1 MALGPQSLEDAAGA
15 LGRVAGMI
23 RLFAFMALIALP
35 VQAAAIDTASYRA
48 AASSGAFGAV
58 AGRIY
63 EERKRPEATD
73 RPLAGAAV
81 IVLPKSAE
89 IMKKLEEIKR
99 VARHSADE
107 YRAAGPSILAVRRA
121 YEKELWES
129 GAVDLVKS
137 TTVDAEGRF
146 VVSDLPAGE
155 WLVIATHSVKIDKH
169 ADSGATKQKGL
180 YTPKTHLTGFQRVTV
195 WLREVTIANGKSEA
209 LELTDRSAWFSG
221 VVEERAPDAGR

>member
-1 MALGPQSLEDAAGA
+1 
-15 LGRVAGMI
+15 MI
-23 RLFAFMALIALP
+23 RLLAFIALVALP
-35 VQAAAIDTASYRA
+35 VQAAAIDTGSYRA
-48 AASSGAFGAV
+48 AASSGAFGVV

-63 EERKRPEATD
+63 EERKRPEAAD

-89 IMKKLEEIKR
+89 ILKKLEEIKR
-99 VARHSADE
+99 VARNSADE

-121 YEKELWES
+121 YEKELWDS

-146 VVSDLPAGE
+146 VVTDLPAGD
-155 WLVIATHSVKIDKH
+155 WLVIATHNVKIDKH
-169 ADSGATKQKGL
+169 VSTAPPKQRGV
-180 YTPKTHLTGFQRVTV
+180 YIPRTHLTGYQQMTV
-195 WLREVTIANGKSEA
+195 WLREVTIANGRSEN
-209 LELTDRSAWFSG
+209 LELTDRGAWFSG

>member
-1 MALGPQSLEDAAGA
+1 MIGRDLLAGLCTLTVLG
-15 LGRVAGMI
+15 
-23 RLFAFMALIALP
+23 ALP
-35 VQAAAIDTASYRA
+35 VQAVAIDTGSYRA

-63 EERKRPEATD
+63 EERKRPQAPD

-89 IMKKLEEIKR
+89 VLRKLEEIKR
-99 VARHSADE
+99 VARNSADD

-129 GAVDLVKS
+129 GAVDLVKA

-146 VVSDLPAGE
+146 VVSDLPAGD
-155 WLVIATHSVKIDKH
+155 WLLIATHNVKIDKH
-169 ADSGATKQKGL
+169 VSGAPAKQRGV
-180 YTPKTHLTGFQRVTV
+180 YTPRTQLTGFQQMTV
-195 WLREVTIANGKSEA
+195 WLREVTVANGQSEN
-209 LELTDRSAWFSG
+209 LELTDRGAWFSG
-221 VVEERAPDAGR
+221 IVEERAPDAGR